1 MGAGAVW
8 RRKIVGLLMPGPDR
22 YKSKAQQRFFHA
34 AMGRGEI
41 SKASV
46 ERRDKNTNFKKL
58 VSRVRKKK

>member
-1 MGAGAVW
+1 
-8 RRKIVGLLMPGPDR
+8 MPGPDK

-34 AMGRGEI
+34 AMARGEI

-58 VSRVRKKK
+58 VARARKKK